1 MGTRRRGFYK
11 KTNAVA
17 NVRFH
22 SANGI
27 FATVWVRTKV
37 MLKAFKRGE
46 EIFTHSKRNKRNI
59 YVIKLKGSGSSLE
72 KKPNEKERKNVYR
85 GRIFFTS

>member
-1 MGTRRRGFYK
+1 
-11 KTNAVA
+11 
-17 NVRFH
+17 
-22 SANGI
+22 
-27 FATVWVRTKV
+27 